1 MPPRAAMPFPPTRP
15 TRSDAQCSV
24 PMETASGSSQR
35 NTHSPSPPRGPCIS
49 FPPFTAFPWGTA
61 SCLLADHLGHREA
74 HTLVF
79 GTHPRRLSAGRTRGD
94 LGRGFPNPGLRMVP
108 ACGLSGTGPHSR
120 REVAGKRVELRLH
133 LSCSRHLSIH
143 LFTLARTSLRTSEP
157 PSSGRKN
164 VLWL

>member
-1 MPPRAAMPFPPTRP
+1 MPSALSPWKRPLAPVRGTLTLHLLPVVPAFPFPHLLPSRGVRP
-15 TRSDAQCSV
+15 PVYWLTIWVIGKLS
-24 PMETASGSSQR
+24 T
-35 NTHSPSPPRGPCIS
+35 N
-49 FPPFTAFPWGTA
+49 
-61 SCLLADHLGHREA
+61 
-74 HTLVF
+74 TLVF

-133 LSCSRHLSIH
+133 LSRSRHLSIH